1 MKSIKIVI
9 VAFVLALVSV
19 SCSKSSDSPAAA
31 PVPATIEGAWVGKF
45 GTDNS
50 KPSVYYS
57 LNFKAGGIL
66 EEITQSGEV
75 KGKGTWKLDN
85 NIIYGSY
92 NYVAPPN
99 NKYSIIGAFDSK
111 KGQILGNWGYG
122 SSSTNGGLWE
132 MTK

>member
-1 MKSIKIVI
+1 MKKIKIAI
-9 VAFVLALVSV
+9 IAFVLALASV

-31 PVPATIEGAWVGKF
+31 PATIEGVWVGKF
-45 GTDNS
+45 GTDNN
-50 KPSVYYS
+50 KPSSYFS
-57 LNFKAGGIL
+57 LNFKAGGVL

-85 NIIYGSY
+85 NILYGSY

-122 SSSTNGGLWE
+122 NSSTNGGLWE
-132 MTK
+132 MIK

>member
-1 MKSIKIVI
+1 MKKFKIAL
-9 VAFVLALVSV
+9 VACVLALVSV
-19 SCSKSSDSPAAA
+19 SCSKSSDSPASA
-31 PVPATIEGAWVGKF
+31 PATVDGVWVGKF

-50 KPSVYYS
+50 KPSVFFS
-57 LNFKAGGIL
+57 LNFKAGGVL
-66 EEITQSGEV
+66 EELTQSGEV

-99 NKYSIIGAFDSK
+99 NKYSIIGTFDGK

-122 SSSTNGGLWE
+122 TSSTNGGLWE
-132 MTK
+132 MIK

>member
-1 MKSIKIVI
+1 MKSIKIAI

-19 SCSKSSDSPAAA
+19 SCSKSSNSPAAA
-31 PVPATIEGAWVGKF
+31 PATVDGVWVGKF

-50 KPSVYYS
+50 KPTVFFS
-57 LNFKAGGIL
+57 LNFKPGGVL
-66 EEITQSGEV
+66 EEITETGEI

>member
-1 MKSIKIVI
+1 MKSIKIAI
-9 VAFVLALVSV
+9 IAFVLALVSV

-31 PVPATIEGAWVGKF
+31 PVSVDGVWVGKF

-50 KPSVYYS
+50 KPTVFFS
-57 LNFKAGGIL
+57 LNFKAGGVL
-66 EEITQSGEV
+66 EEIAQTGEV

-92 NYVAPPN
+92 AYTAAPN
-99 NKYSIIGAFDSK
+99 SKYSIIGAFDSK

-122 SSSTNGGLWE
+122 TSSTNGGLWE

>member
-1 MKSIKIVI
+1 MKSIKIAI

-31 PVPATIEGAWVGKF
+31 PATVDGVWVGKF

-50 KPSVYYS
+50 KPTVFFS
-57 LNFKAGGIL
+57 LNFKPGGVL
-66 EEITQSGEV
+66 EEITESGEV

-132 MTK
+132 MIK

>member
-1 MKSIKIVI
+1 MKSIKIAI

-31 PVPATIEGAWVGKF
+31 PATVDGVWVGKF

-50 KPSVYYS
+50 KPTVFFS
-57 LNFKAGGIL
+57 LNFKPGGVL
-66 EEITQSGEV
+66 EEITETGEI

>member
-1 MKSIKIVI
+1 MKSIKIAI

-19 SCSKSSDSPAAA
+19 SCSKSSDSPAA
-31 PVPATIEGAWVGKF
+31 VPATVDGVWVGKF

-50 KPSVYYS
+50 KPTVFFS
-57 LNFKAGGIL
+57 LNFKPGGVL
-66 EEITQSGEV
+66 EEITETGEI